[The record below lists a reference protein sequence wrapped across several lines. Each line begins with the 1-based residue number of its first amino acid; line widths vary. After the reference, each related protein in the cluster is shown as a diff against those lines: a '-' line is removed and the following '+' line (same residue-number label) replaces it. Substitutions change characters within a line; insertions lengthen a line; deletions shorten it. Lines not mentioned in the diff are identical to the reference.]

1 MLIRTEIGVDAAGI
15 DSLLKRSFA
24 TAAEAELIQQLR
36 EDGLLTLGVVATD
49 DEGQV
54 LGYAAFSPVTLQ
66 GEDRNWVALAPLA
79 VDESV
84 RKQGLAK
91 QMVCEGLDSLNE
103 FSYSAVVVLGDPE
116 FYNPLG
122 FEPAARHGLHCRWL
136 GSEAA
141 FQVYKLADDAFVG
154 AEGLIEFALPFNRFD

>member
-1 MLIRTEIGVDAAGI
+1 MLGQEPC
-15 DSLLKRSFA
+15 S
-24 TAAEAELIQQLR
+24 QL
-36 EDGLLTLGVVATD
+36 E
-49 DEGQV
+49 
-54 LGYAAFSPVTLQ
+54 LQ
-66 GEDRNWVALAPLA
+66 GEDRSWDGLALRA

-84 RKQGLAK
+84 RQQGMAK
-91 QMVCEGLDSLNE
+91 KLVYEGLDSLNE

-141 FQVYKLADDAFVG
+141 FQVYKLADDAFSG
-154 AEGLIEFALPFNRFD
+154 AEGLIEFSEPFNRFD